1 MTYSEIIQTWLHQMR
16 PTMVEST
23 GKTIP
28 TTIKYRTLRIVD
40 NCLYIKEEPVLKYK
54 CGLLFFYSFGHYS
67 IKKILYNLYL
77 KDYIVEMES
86 LNDDRIIL
94 RLQDYVISFIDDAER
109 FNYIHYDIGIKAY
122 YMDETLFQDCT
133 PKIKYFR
140 ILGPFGYNQ
149 ARKRHFARQCETTS
163 RPQYIL
169 NGIWKV
175 NNNDF

>member
-1 MTYSEIIQTWLHQMR
+1 
-16 PTMVEST
+16 MVEST

-77 KDYIVEMES
+77 KDYIIEMES
-86 LNDDRIIL
+86 LNDDRITR
-94 RLQDYVISFIDDAER
+94 RLQDYVGTFIYYAER
-109 FNYIHYDIGIKAY
+109 FEYINYDIGIKAY
-122 YMDETLFQDCT
+122 YMDETLFQGYT
-133 PKIKYFR
+133 PKIRYFR
-140 ILGPFGYNQ
+140 RLGPSGYNQ
-149 ARKRHFARQCETTS
+149 ARRRALARQHEKTS